1 MTVDLTSAEFRQ
13 LLDMVYIGN
22 WGLNSARGDDRI
34 TEYDRIESK
43 IFGLCSG
50 TPLSAL
56 VEKRLGISFPSRAFE
71 DGGIHEAI
79 AYYEDAVFFDILAE
93 ELARRDLG
101 YPDSG
106 MYNELNEVWRNSTP
120 TAWKTS
126 RSTGSTEYGTGKR
139 IALRRSFLS
148 FGTRF
153 RTALPRPH
161 RPPDLSLR
169 GACEFAEA
177 CL

>member
-22 WGLNSARGDDRI
+22 WVLNSARGDDRI

-56 VEKRLGISFPSRAFE
+56 VEKRRGS
-71 DGGIHEAI
+71 HEAI

-106 MYNELNEVWRNSTP
+106 MYNELNERMQKYL
-120 TAWKTS
+120 A
-126 RSTGSTEYGTGKR
+126 
-139 IALRRSFLS
+139 
-148 FGTRF
+148 
-153 RTALPRPH
+153 
-161 RPPDLSLR
+161 
-169 GACEFAEA
+169 EFDANGVENVTVDGID
-177 CL
+177 

>member
-22 WGLNSARGDDRI
+22 WVLNSARGDDRI

-43 IFGLCSG
+43 IF
-50 TPLSAL
+50 
-56 VEKRLGISFPSRAFE
+56 GISFPSRAFE

-106 MYNELNEVWRNSTP
+106 MYNELNERMQKYL
-120 TAWKTS
+120 A
-126 RSTGSTEYGTGKR
+126 
-139 IALRRSFLS
+139 
-148 FGTRF
+148 
-153 RTALPRPH
+153 
-161 RPPDLSLR
+161 
-169 GACEFAEA
+169 EFDANGVENVTVDGID
-177 CL
+177 

>member
-22 WGLNSARGDDRI
+22 WVLNSARGDDRI

-79 AYYEDAVFFDILAE
+79 LTSSQ
-93 ELARRDLG
+93 R
-101 YPDSG
+101 S
-106 MYNELNEVWRNSTP
+106 WRAAISAIRIP
-120 TAWKTS
+120 ACITS
-126 RSTGSTEYGTGKR
+126 
-139 IALRRSFLS
+139 
-148 FGTRF
+148 
-153 RTALPRPH
+153 
-161 RPPDLSLR
+161 
-169 GACEFAEA
+169 
-177 CL
+177 

>member
-22 WGLNSARGDDRI
+22 WVLNSARGDDRI

-79 AYYEDAVFFDILAE
+79 AYYEDAVFLTSSQ
-93 ELARRDLG
+93 R
-101 YPDSG
+101 S
-106 MYNELNEVWRNSTP
+106 WRAAISAIRIP
-120 TAWKTS
+120 ACITS
-126 RSTGSTEYGTGKR
+126 
-139 IALRRSFLS
+139 
-148 FGTRF
+148 
-153 RTALPRPH
+153 
-161 RPPDLSLR
+161 
-169 GACEFAEA
+169 
-177 CL
+177 

>member
-22 WGLNSARGDDRI
+22 WVLNSARGDDRI

-79 AYYEDAVFFDILAE
+79 AYYEDAVFFDIMC
-93 ELARRDLG
+93 
-101 YPDSG
+101 YPPG
-106 MYNELNEVWRNSTP
+106 IPIL
-120 TAWKTS
+120 
-126 RSTGSTEYGTGKR
+126 
-139 IALRRSFLS
+139 
-148 FGTRF
+148 
-153 RTALPRPH
+153 
-161 RPPDLSLR
+161 
-169 GACEFAEA
+169 EFDANGVENVTVDGID
-177 CL
+177 

>member
-22 WGLNSARGDDRI
+22 WVLNSARGDDRI
-34 TEYDRIESK
+34 TEYDQIESK

-106 MYNELNEVWRNSTP
+106 MYNELNERMQKYL
-120 TAWKTS
+120 A
-126 RSTGSTEYGTGKR
+126 
-139 IALRRSFLS
+139 
-148 FGTRF
+148 
-153 RTALPRPH
+153 
-161 RPPDLSLR
+161 
-169 GACEFAEA
+169 EFDANGVENVTVDGID
-177 CL
+177 

>member
-22 WGLNSARGDDRI
+22 WVLNSARGDDRI

-79 AYYEDAVFFDILAE
+79 EQYEDTIFYELLAE
-93 ELARRDLG
+93 ELALRDLDG
-101 YPDSG
+101 QPLTRENYDALMARIDAYLS
-106 MYNELNEVWRNSTP
+106 EFDEH
-120 TAWKTS
+120 
-126 RSTGSTEYGTGKR
+126 GTDR
-139 IALRRSFLS
+139 V
-148 FGTRF
+148 TV
-153 RTALPRPH
+153 
-161 RPPDLSLR
+161 DLDE
-169 GACEFAEA
+169 G
-177 CL
+177 

>member
-22 WGLNSARGDDRI
+22 WVLNSARGDDRI

-79 AYYEDAVFFDILAE
+79 AYMKTPYFLTSSQ
-93 ELARRDLG
+93 R
-101 YPDSG
+101 S
-106 MYNELNEVWRNSTP
+106 WRAAISAIRIP
-120 TAWKTS
+120 ACITS
-126 RSTGSTEYGTGKR
+126 
-139 IALRRSFLS
+139 
-148 FGTRF
+148 
-153 RTALPRPH
+153 
-161 RPPDLSLR
+161 
-169 GACEFAEA
+169 
-177 CL
+177 